1 MTVAGNGLATVV
13 PTGWVRFVLG
23 GVTIGLIAALF
34 FNGVALPF
42 FAASLAGLVLAW
54 WGAIR
59 GNPTNLRAVAAS
71 WVSRTL
77 LLFWAWLGLSV
88 LWSAVPYASALNF
101 WWLGAL
107 PLAFL
112 VYSLSADQDWL
123 WSRLAIVVVIVA
135 LALSLVAAY
144 QLVAL
149 GADPR
154 ATFFNRQ
161 SLAAFLVLVLLPM
174 VAYFLLWPRSTT
186 GERRSLL
193 FLGAGT
199 LLLATAFAMLR
210 GRGATLSGITAL
222 VLLLAVAWKSVS
234 RQRALALLGIL
245 AAAVV
250 LANIPLGGTVAER
263 LATVAD
269 PASAGA
275 TRFIIW
281 RGAWQMMLDAP
292 WFGTGV
298 GTFWMLWPPY
308 RHPADDS
315 GGYYVHN
322 DYLQLWIETGVVG
335 LALLLMVYAALVSM
349 FVRALR
355 HPAMAARA
363 RIEASGLFAGLLA
376 IAAHSFVDFNLYIL
390 PTLIVAGLVLGRL
403 HFLCICYSGTPP
415 LSSMQLSFGARR
427 TNWMVGALT
436 VLLLAYFVAL
446 AASALLT
453 ERARLLAEEGGLR
466 EADQALIW
474 AERLAPGLDVPL
486 VMHAGL
492 LTRVLDQL
500 PPEFPAASRRAVFE
514 DALALLED
522 AERVNNYRANTHYAR
537 ARLLHTQA
545 SKAAPELA
553 NGAPDA
559 YRTALARDPRFHWA
573 RVGLAEWML
582 AHGEVRPAH
591 ELLEE
596 GMAQWYPP
604 TRDTAVYYAFAA
616 RLRREN
622 GNERGA
628 RELEQRV
635 REMAEAQGGFAEQ
648 ILAGAPGVSGAPLPA
663 R

>member
-1 MTVAGNGLATVV
+1 MTTAGSATQV
-13 PTGWVRFVLG
+13 PQVWGGVVLG
-23 GVTIGLIAALF
+23 GISLGLVAALF

-42 FAASLAGLVLAW
+42 FSASLVGLVIAW

-59 GNPTNLRAVAAS
+59 GNPADLRGVAAS

-112 VYSLSADQDWL
+112 IYSLSADKDWL
-123 WSRLAIVVVIVA
+123 WSRLAIVVLIVA
-135 LALSLVAAY
+135 LALSAIAAF

-149 GADPR
+149 GTEPR

-161 SLAAFLVLVLLPM
+161 SLAAFLVLVLMP
-174 VAYFLLWPRSTT
+174 
-186 GERRSLL
+186 
-193 FLGAGT
+193 
-199 LLLATAFAMLR
+199 LLACFLCWPGDSARTRRAVWSMGIIAMVLCTVFAMLR
-210 GRGATLSGITAL
+210 GRGATLTGIVAL
-222 VLLLAVAWKSVS
+222 VLVLAVARKSVS
-234 RQRALALLGIL
+234 RQRVLALLGIL

-335 LALLLMVYAALVSM
+335 LALLLMVYAAVVRT

-355 HPAMAARA
+355 HPAMPARA
-363 RIEASGLFAGLLA
+363 RIETTGLFAGLLA

-390 PTLIVAGLVLGRL
+390 PILIVAGLVLGRL
-403 HFLCICYSGTPP
+403 HALCASHAGTPHADEK
-415 LSSMQLSFGARR
+415 SSYGARR
-427 TNWMVGALT
+427 THWLVGALT
-436 VLLLAYFVAL
+436 GLLLAYFVAL

-453 ERARLLAEEGGLR
+453 ERARLFAEEGALR

-492 LTRVLDQL
+492 LARVLDQL
-500 PPEFPAASRRAVFE
+500 PPDFPADSHRAVFE
-514 DALALLED
+514 DTLALLED
-522 AERVNNYRANTHYAR
+522 AERVNSYRANTHYAR

-545 SKAAPELA
+545 PKVAPALA
-553 NGAPDA
+553 NGAPDV
-559 YRTALARDPRFHWA
+559 YRMALARDPRFHWA
-573 RVGLAEWML
+573 RVGLAEWLL
-582 AHGEVRPAH
+582 AHGDERAAH
-591 ELLEE
+591 ALLEE
-596 GMAQWYPP
+596 GLAHWYPP

-616 RLRREN
+616 RLRRAH
-622 GNERGA
+622 GNEDGA

-635 REMAEAQGGFAEQ
+635 RDMAEAQGVSAEQ
-648 ILAGAPGVSGAPLPA
+648 ILSGAPVVSGAPLPA